1 MNSTL
6 MRDTF
11 AYFAKF
17 PLLSGVKKNFTK
29 TSSGTFIDYAAFKAR
44 IDGLSENSL
53 LADITDY
60 IFGVDENIIKK
71 RIQDINGIFLFI
83 DYGNLI
89 TDRQPPLQIENN
101 EFQVAVTV
109 ARPIKADQ
117 IDPIEA
123 VLSAEQTLTLIT
135 SIKDRMWTDSK
146 SNYLLK
152 QITFPAEITPW
163 FARDLSDS
171 SGWSMLFSKKG
182 VQFI

>member
-11 AYFAKF
+11 EYFARF
-17 PLLSGVKKNFTK
+17 PLLAGVKKNFTK
-29 TSSGTFIDYAAFKAR
+29 TDSATFTGYAAFKAI
-44 IDGLSENSL
+44 IDGLSPHSML
-53 LADITDY
+53 TDITDY
-60 IFGVDENIIKK
+60 IFGVDENIVRK
-71 RIQDINGIFLFI
+71 RIQDVSGIFLFV
-83 DYGNLI
+83 DYGNVV
-89 TDRQPPLQIENN
+89 TDRQAPLMIENN
-101 EFQVAVTV
+101 EFQIAITV

-135 SIKDRMWTDSK
+135 TIKDQMWTDSR

-171 SGWSMLFSKKG
+171 SGWSMLFSKRG
-182 VQFI
+182 IQFI